1 MVFSGH
7 LKTGQRDPRLKFDV
21 EAMAFIEDYN
31 KRSRL
36 RKLGFVESLDN
47 LDQVTADVF
56 CAIADE
62 VDKLEEA
69 ERKKKNA
76 KGK

>member
-1 MVFSGH
+1 
-7 LKTGQRDPRLKFDV
+7 
-21 EAMAFIEDYN
+21 MAFIEDYN